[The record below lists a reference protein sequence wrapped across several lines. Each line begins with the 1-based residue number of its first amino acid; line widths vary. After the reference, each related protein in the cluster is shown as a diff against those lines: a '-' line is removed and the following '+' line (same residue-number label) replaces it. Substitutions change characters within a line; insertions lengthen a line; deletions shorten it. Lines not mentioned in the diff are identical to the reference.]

1 VFDGDELHA
10 ELLGA
15 AGEVEQHALAIARL
29 QLFAGKR
36 VGK

>member
-1 VFDGDELHA
+1 VFSSMAIFMREL
-10 ELLGA
+10 
-15 AGEVEQHALAIARL
+15 ARL